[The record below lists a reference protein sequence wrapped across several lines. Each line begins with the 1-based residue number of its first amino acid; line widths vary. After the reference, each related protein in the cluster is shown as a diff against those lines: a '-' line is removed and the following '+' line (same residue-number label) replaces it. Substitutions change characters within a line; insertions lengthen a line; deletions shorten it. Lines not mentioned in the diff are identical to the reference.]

1 MGGGWANAGM
11 VKLHSLCFLAKVAW
25 VCCFC
30 VRADFGPRQLSFL
43 REPTK
48 FWSREHCFLQQGTPG
63 RAALRCECCSFALL
77 RGGGGRENRF
87 PAGKKTAFCAF
98 PSASGNGAPP
108 KYAGLL
114 QTAGPCTA
122 LCSLCVFLSYI
133 SIIIIYSI
141 IYGAV

>member
-77 RGGGGRENRF
+77 RGGGREGEQISSWEKDCLLRLPF
-87 PAGKKTAFCAF
+87 RIGKWRATKIRGTVADGGSVHRAM
-98 PSASGNGAPP
+98 
-108 KYAGLL
+108 
-114 QTAGPCTA
+114 
-122 LCSLCVFLSYI
+122 
-133 SIIIIYSI
+133 
-141 IYGAV
+141 